1 MKRIIFIIVFLF
13 LGLVSQAQVFY
24 SNDLTNTKDTKNFPN
39 SYIEVT
45 VNTDLGL
52 VCINLC
58 GERVFFKLID
68 AQISQDGDFTK
79 LTYVIEGNNQ
89 IRYTFYVVGT
99 KNGSTA
105 IVLPD
110 FDLIGQHAKF
120 KELWLHLYSNLE
132 IHI

>member
-24 SNDLTNTKDTKNFPN
+24 SNDLTNIKDTKSFPN

-52 VCINLC
+52 VCVNLC

-68 AQISQDGDFTK
+68 AQISQDGDFTQ
-79 LTYVIEGNNQ
+79 LTYVMEGNNQ
-89 IRYTFYVVGT
+89 VRYTFYVVGT
-99 KNGSTA
+99 RNGSTV

-120 KELWLHLYSNLE
+120 KGLWLHLYSNLE
-132 IHI
+132 ILI

>member
-24 SNDLTNTKDTKNFPN
+24 SNDLTNTKDTKSFPN

-52 VCINLC
+52 VCVNLC

-79 LTYVIEGNNQ
+79 LTYTMEGNNQ
-89 IRYTFYVVGT
+89 VRYTFYVVGT

-120 KELWLHLYSNLE
+120 KEL
-132 IHI
+132 